1 MKFKLALA
9 ALLIAP
15 LALTACSKKEEAPK
29 AGTEASA
36 PVADAKTTPEQQA
49 VIDSIDQPVLDE
61 KNTDIS
67 AAVSNADPDAE
78 TPVVEEAASNAT
90 TH

>member
-1 MKFKLALA
+1 MFIKSPAVGKSDELK
-9 ALLIAP
+9 
-15 LALTACSKKEEAPK
+15 TNTCSINEAPK
-29 AGTEASA
+29 NETAET
-36 PVADAKTTPEQQA
+36 VAVEEKVTPEQQA

>member
-1 MKFKLALA
+1 MNLKLTLA

-15 LALTACSKKEEAPK
+15 LALTACAKKDEAHKNETAETVAVEEK
-29 AGTEASA
+29 
-36 PVADAKTTPEQQA
+36 VTPEQQA

-61 KNTDIS
+61 KNTDIP
-67 AAVSNADPDAE
+67 AAVSNVDADAE
-78 TPVVEEAASNAT
+78 TPAVEEAASNAT

>member
-1 MKFKLALA
+1 MNLKLTLA

-15 LALTACSKKEEAPK
+15 LALTACAKKDEAPK
-29 AGTEASA
+29 HETAET
-36 PVADAKTTPEQQA
+36 VAVEEKVTPEQQA

-61 KNTDIS
+61 KNTDIP

-78 TPVVEEAASNAT
+78 TPAVEEAASNAT

>member
-1 MKFKLALA
+1 M
-9 ALLIAP
+9 
-15 LALTACSKKEEAPK
+15 
-29 AGTEASA
+29 
-36 PVADAKTTPEQQA
+36 
-49 VIDSIDQPVLDE
+49 IDSIDQPVLDE